1 MTVTMQHKGT
11 CLNKSGSQRVVPSL
25 AATERFLADFFS
37 RHVTQSESVPFNR
50 PCTHFKTL
58 SILLRLVH
66 AAFSAL
72 EIMTFKKNEVTKQ
85 RENKVYGFGTS
96 YRRSRRIRK
105 HDHQLS

>member
-11 CLNKSGSQRVVPSL
+11 CLNKSSSQRVVLSL

-37 RHVTQSESVPFNR
+37 RHVTQSESVPFTR

-72 EIMTFKKNEVTKQ
+72 EIMTFKKNEMTKQ
-85 RENKVYGFGTS
+85 RKCMALVLLTGVAGVPESTAINY
-96 YRRSRRIRK
+96 
-105 HDHQLS
+105 HDN